1 MDIFDVLS
9 LVCGLALFLFGMDL
23 MGKALERS
31 AGGKLKGL
39 LEKMTSNPFKG
50 FLLGLGVTAVI
61 QSSSA
66 TTVMVVGFVN
76 SGIMTLKQAIS
87 IIMGANIGTTVTA
100 WILSLAGIDSANVV
114 LQFFKPDSF
123 VPILAL
129 AGIIITMFAKKEKKK
144 DIGTVLL
151 GFAVLMTGM
160 DGMSAAVAGL
170 KDVPAFTNLLTMF
183 TNPILGVLA
192 GAVITGI
199 IQSSS
204 ASVGILQALSSTGAI
219 TYGAAIPI
227 IMGQNIGTCVTA
239 LISCV
244 GANKNAKRTAFV
256 HLYFNLLGT
265 ASLLII
271 FTVAKSLLD
280 LTFIGH
286 SIDEAGIAI
295 VHTAFN
301 VICTVIWFPLRGVL
315 EKLAVLTVKD
325 TEEKEKYEMLDERL
339 LATPSVATERS
350 REVTVKMAEISVDAL
365 KKSLSLLKEYNP
377 DLGESIIKSEA
388 KADKY
393 EDKLGSYL
401 VRVSSLPLNDDDSI
415 QTAKL
420 LHLISEFERIS
431 DHSVNILESCEEM
444 EDKGLA
450 FSEKAKG
457 EILTLCAAVEEIVDL
472 ALKCFVDN
480 NLEAAVRVEPLEQ
493 VVDGLRDI
501 IKAKH
506 IRRLQEGKCTIELG
520 FVLMDLLTNL
530 ERVSDHCSNIAGLMI
545 EMAHS
550 EMDLHKYLRSV
561 KKDPDSAFAEL
572 FATYSQKYSIS

>member
-9 LVCGLALFLFGMDL
+9 LICGLALFLFGMDL
-23 MGKALERS
+23 MGKALEKS

-50 FLLGLGVTAVI
+50 FFLGAAVTAVI

-100 WILSLAGIDSANVV
+100 WILSLAGIDSSNTIVK
-114 LQFFKPDSF
+114 LFKPDSF
-123 VPILAL
+123 VPVLAL
-129 AGIIITMFAKKEKKK
+129 VGIILMMFSKKEKKK

-160 DGMSAAVAGL
+160 DSMSAAVAGL

-204 ASVGILQALSSTGAI
+204 ASVGILQALSSTGKI
-219 TYGAAIPI
+219 TFGAAIPI

-265 ASLLII
+265 VLVLVLFNAAD
-271 FTVAKSLLD
+271 TVFKFPFMTD
-280 LTFIGH
+280 Y
-286 SIDEAGIAI
+286 IDEAGIAV

-301 VICTVIWFPLRGVL
+301 VICTVIWFPLRGLL

-365 KKSLSLLKEYNP
+365 KKSLSLLRSFDP
-377 DLGESIIKSEA
+377 SLGEGITKSEA

-401 VRVSSLPLNDDDSI
+401 VRLSSLPLSDGDST
-415 QTAKL
+415 QVAKL

-431 DHSVNILESCEEM
+431 DHSVNILQSCEEM
-444 EDKGLA
+444 EEKGLG

-472 ALKCFVDN
+472 ALKSFTEND
-480 NLEAAVRVEPLEQ
+480 LEAAARVEPLEQ
-493 VVDGLRDI
+493 VVDELRDI
-501 IKAKH
+501 IKSKH

-520 FVLMDLLTNL
+520 FILMDLLTNL

-561 KKDPDSAFAEL
+561 KKDPDSVFTSL
-572 FATYSQKYSIS
+572 FGEYSEKYHIA